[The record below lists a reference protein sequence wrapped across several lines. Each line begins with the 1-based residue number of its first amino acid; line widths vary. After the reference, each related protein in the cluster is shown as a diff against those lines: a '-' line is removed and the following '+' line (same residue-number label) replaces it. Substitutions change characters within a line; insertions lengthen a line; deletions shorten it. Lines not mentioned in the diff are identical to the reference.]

1 MVDITIQYPG
11 AMHDNDH
18 PLVLGIVGGAADRA
32 IKGLVPSTRRKEDRA
47 RSIYEMA
54 AYSQEEGPK
63 RNAPGCRAQ

>member
-1 MVDITIQYPG
+1 
-11 AMHDNDH
+11 
-18 PLVLGIVGGAADRA
+18 VGGAADRA